1 MSQRIDLRSDTVTK
15 PSAGMIAAMN
25 AAKVGDDVFEED
37 PSVNEL
43 EAMCATLFGK
53 EAAIFCPTGTMTN
66 QIAIKLHTSPGDEI
80 ICERESHVY
89 IYEGGGIA
97 FNSGCQVRTVEGERG
112 KITANDVLKSINAVD
127 IHKPPTTL
135 VSLENTCNRGGGA
148 CYELET
154 LQQIQAVCKE
164 KNLGIHLDGARI
176 FNAIVAKNYT
186 AKEVGDCFDTI
197 SICLSKG
204 LGTPLGS
211 VLVGTKKHITKA
223 RRYRKML
230 GGGMRQA
237 GYMAACGIFALN
249 EQVERLAED
258 HQHAKQVASVLIEK
272 SFVGHIFPVETNI
285 IIFEVMD
292 SYTADE
298 LVVRFANDDVLC
310 FAISP
315 TYIRFVFHI
324 DITPEMVQHLIK
336 VINSI

>member
-1 MSQRIDLRSDTVTK
+1 MTTPIDLRSDTVTK

-25 AAKVGDDVFEED
+25 AAKVGDDVFAED

-43 EAMCATLFGK
+43 EEKCAKLFNK
-53 EAAIFCPTGTMTN
+53 EAGIFCPTGTMTN
-66 QIAIKLHTSPGDEI
+66 QIGIKVHTSPGDEI

-89 IYEGGGIA
+89 LYEGGGIA
-97 FNSGCQVRTVEGERG
+97 FNSGCQVRTVNGERG
-112 KITANDVLKSINAVD
+112 KITAEDVLQNINAVD

-135 VSLENTCNRGGGA
+135 VSLENTCNRGGGS

-154 LQQIQAVCKE
+154 LQEITKVCRE
-164 KNLGIHLDGARI
+164 KKLALHLDGARI
-176 FNAIVAKNYT
+176 FNAIVAKDYS
-186 AKEVGDCFDTI
+186 AADIGDCFDTI

-211 VLVGTKKHITKA
+211 VLVGTKSQIQKA

-237 GYMAACGIFALN
+237 GYMAACGIYALDEN
-249 EQVERLAED
+249 VDRLAED
-258 HQHAKQVASVLIEK
+258 HQHAKEIANLLIEK

-285 IIFEVMD
+285 IIFEVLD
-292 SYTADE
+292 PFTADE
-298 LVVRFANDDVLC
+298 LVARFANDDVLC

-324 DITPEMVQHLIK
+324 DISTEMVQHLIK